1 MKSKI
6 YGLILFCS
14 LFTLTS
20 WAQDV
25 KMTTAETAA
34 FKQSVNEVSKKIK
47 SLSTDFVQYKH
58 LDFLAKDIETSG
70 KMVFKEPYLLQ
81 WQYKKP
87 YNYSIVF
94 KNGKILIND
103 EGKKS
108 AMDVGSSK
116 IFAKIN
122 KLIVGSVSGNLF
134 DDKEFDI
141 TYFKNKNQNVTK
153 LLPKDVNLKKYIKQ
167 IELTFDKEDFTV
179 VQVKLIESSDDF
191 TRIVLKN
198 KVLNAKID
206 DAVFTN

>member
-1 MKSKI
+1 
-6 YGLILFCS
+6 
-14 LFTLTS
+14 
-20 WAQDV
+20 
-25 KMTTAETAA
+25 
-34 FKQSVNEVSKKIK
+34 
-47 SLSTDFVQYKH
+47 
-58 LDFLAKDIETSG
+58 
-70 KMVFKEPYLLQ
+70 MVFKEPYLLQ

-108 AMDVGSSK
+108 AVDIGNSK

-141 TYFKNKNQNVTK
+141 AYFKNKNQNVTK
-153 LLPKDVNLKKYIKQ
+153 LLPKDASLKKYIKQ
-167 IELTFDKEDFTV
+167 IELTFDKDDFTV
-179 VQVKLIESSDDF
+179 VQVKLIESSEDF

-198 KVLNAKID
+198 KVINAKID
-206 DAVFTN
+206 DSVFSN